1 MFLEEQ
7 HAIVEFARVCNMKP
21 SPKRGTP
28 RMFDNY
34 DVKYVHRRLTAAGL
48 NMLEHLRELTYAH
61 AQTQGQED
69 LWPIVW
75 KHTLPS
81 IAYYNKYIQRS
92 VANEV
97 IAQIPDIEKSVQTTF
112 QVYCKLYFGRDVHGN
127 VNIIKG
133 TVPPFSE
140 FYHCFLTR
148 LCADPAVIRLQ
159 VFDNH
164 DLLEKAVKNAILD
177 ALRDTSVD
185 RVQILETLTEAQF
198 KARAGGTTPTLAAVK
213 KMHVPEDG
221 DLVASRVGS
230 SRVGASSAVTAVTES
245 TEITAAAKA
254 GEETGEETGDGTEE
268 ETGDETGD
276 ETGQETGQET
286 EEETE
291 KEEADDKLRRA
302 ERAERVERPEKRD
315 TRNTRPPPA
324 PSPRPAISARPVIS
338 APPAPSPRPA
348 PLPVERQSAVSV
360 HGAEWLKRLETA
372 APVKKY
378 SALGPDD
385 SASSVNSL
393 GIQHQQ
399 RQKSASFKDQDEEF
413 SSLLPTTRRV
423 NMAAAM
429 DSASMPPSSQIK
441 KPYKSLF
448 SDKASLF

>member
-1 MFLEEQ
+1 
-7 HAIVEFARVCNMKP
+7 MKP
-21 SPKRGTP
+21 SIKRGGGGMP

-61 AQTQGQED
+61 AQAQGQED
-69 LWPIVW
+69 LWPMVW

-112 QVYCKLYFGRDVHGN
+112 QLYCKLYFGRDVHGN

-148 LCADPAVIRLQ
+148 LCADPAVVRLQ

-177 ALRDTSVD
+177 GLRDTSVD

-198 KARAGGTTPTLAAVK
+198 KARAAATAPAPPPVKKITAPAEEDEEDWVDGSRCSRTTTGTAATEATEATETTEATAAV
-213 KMHVPEDG
+213 VED
-221 DLVASRVGS
+221 VETSR
-230 SRVGASSAVTAVTES
+230 EK
-245 TEITAAAKA
+245 AK
-254 GEETGEETGDGTEE
+254 G
-268 ETGDETGD
+268 
-276 ETGQETGQET
+276 
-286 EEETE
+286 
-291 KEEADDKLRRA
+291 KEEASNQFMIHGG
-302 ERAERVERPEKRD
+302 VVP
-315 TRNTRPPPA
+315 
-324 PSPRPAISARPVIS
+324 
-338 APPAPSPRPA
+338 
-348 PLPVERQSAVSV
+348 PLPPHVVTPVLDSKSAVSV

-372 APVKKY
+372 AVPMKKY
-378 SALGPDD
+378 PALGPDD

-399 RQKSASFKDQDEEF
+399 RQKMTAFREQDEEL

-423 NMAAAM
+423 NMTAGI
-429 DSASMPPSSQIK
+429 DSASMPPSQIK
-441 KPYKSLF
+441 QTHKHAF
-448 SDKASLF
+448 SDKASSLF